1 MSLRDLQLTSTGAR
15 LHLVGCYCVFI
26 VLGSRSAIAA
36 RCCKGDL
43 RLAPTC
49 ACVSFCSARLSRI
62 ECRGVLNV
70 RIRLVPCSPAWPAFP
85 SPEVKNCNVL
95 TRNVAVLPKF
105 LVARMHFHRSA
116 RAIFPARPAFP
127 SPDVKM
133 RSRARKL
140 AASREVV
147 LPRARIHRSA
157 RAIFPARPAFPSLVV
172 KMRVRSRARSPRRG
186 SSLFARAHF
195 HRSARSITPP
205 GTLFRLRR

>member
-1 MSLRDLQLTSTGAR
+1 MSLRDSQLTSTGAR
-15 LHLVGCYCVFI
+15 LHFGRLLLRFSI

-105 LVARMHFHRSA
+105 VVARTHF
-116 RAIFPARPAFP
+116 
-127 SPDVKM
+127 
-133 RSRARKL
+133 
-140 AASREVV
+140 
-147 LPRARIHRSA
+147 HRSA

-172 KMRVRSRARSPRRG
+172 KMRVRSRASSPRRG

-205 GTLFRLRR
+205 GTLFPLRR